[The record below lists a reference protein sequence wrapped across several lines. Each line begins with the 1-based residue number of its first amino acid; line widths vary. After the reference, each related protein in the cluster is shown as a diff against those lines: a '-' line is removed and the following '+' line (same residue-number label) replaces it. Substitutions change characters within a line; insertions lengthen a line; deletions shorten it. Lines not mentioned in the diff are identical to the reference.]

1 MPVLVA
7 CTSSGRQS
15 LHTTRSFWAWRRCGL
30 LSSALHF
37 SYSDSPRTRARRF
50 CAVFLAKRA

>member
-1 MPVLVA
+1 MLVA
-7 CTSSGRQS
+7 CSGRQS

-50 CAVFLAKRA
+50 CAVFLAKCA